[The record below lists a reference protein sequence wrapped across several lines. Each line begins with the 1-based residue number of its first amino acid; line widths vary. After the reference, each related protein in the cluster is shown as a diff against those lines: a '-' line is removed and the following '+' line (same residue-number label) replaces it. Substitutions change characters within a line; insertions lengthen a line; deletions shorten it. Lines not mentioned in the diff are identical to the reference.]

1 MSQPLVPL
9 WRHFNVAVEGERAVL
24 HDAPHALL
32 LRGERVAEL
41 PEGVAV
47 QVLAW
52 EGGQLGGGEG
62 SREGVCRGEED
73 THRRETSSAMAGG
86 ALSTGTKPGV
96 EVMWCWKACPRIVC
110 RLAGLRFDDAGSG
123 KVR

>member
-1 MSQPLVPL
+1 VSQPLVPL

-52 EGGQLGGGEG
+52 EGGQLGGG
-62 SREGVCRGEED
+62 
-73 THRRETSSAMAGG
+73 
-86 ALSTGTKPGV
+86 KGV
-96 EVMWCWKACPRIVC
+96 ERECAEGRRTRTDEKPLPPWQVERFPPVPS
-110 RLAGLRFDDAGSG
+110 LA
-123 KVR
+123 